1 MYSLKNKSQPIIIFM
16 LLISSLILG
25 CNSTENSADK
35 AQNSRDALSAQNFS
49 QKSKTE
55 GVQVKE
61 IKSYDSAPQMTID
74 TNKELYYA
82 KIELEKGGTITLELY
97 SSKVPVTVNNFIFLA
112 KDGYYDGVTF
122 HRVIPG
128 FMAQTG
134 DPTGTGTGSPGYRF
148 DNEFHPDLSHDSKGI
163 VSMANA
169 GIQNGQGTNGSQFF
183 ITFVPTEFLDGY
195 NPDGSEK
202 DCRFDSCHSVF
213 GKVIDG
219 LDVLDSISERDPGTA
234 TTPGDVIKTIK
245 IEENN

>member
-49 QKSKTE
+49 QKSKKE

-234 TTPGDVIKTIK
+234 MTPGDVIKTIK

>member
-1 MYSLKNKSQPIIIFM
+1 MYSLKNKTQSIIIFM
-16 LLISSLILG
+16 LLISSMILG

-61 IKSYDSAPQMTID
+61 IKSYDAAPQMTID

-234 TTPGDVIKTIK
+234 MTPGDVIKTIK